1 MKILKSIRNREKIN
15 VLLLSALV
23 ITLVMTLPRL
33 VMILYVKFNNPEGTH
48 RFQDAGD
55 GFVLKLLFTYAV
67 AVVCLFINTSRFRLI
82 FKRARIDLNS
92 FYQRVI
98 INLVLYSVI
107 RAATIGYNRDT
118 SGFAVT
124 EKFQDFL
131 FSITLA
137 FEIILCLLASEIYRL
152 MIKNQEM
159 RTRNQAL
166 EKANL
171 ESGFEVLKSQVN
183 PHFLF
188 NSLNTINAMI
198 GSTNDAARAFVGNMS
213 DVYRYVL
220 NSVNKSLVT
229 LAEELEVVQSYAAM
243 LRQRH
248 GEALQLEIHIE
259 EQVNSLLIP
268 PMSLQVLLENAVK
281 HNIVSAR
288 QPLLVVVEA
297 MDNLLTVSNPM
308 QEKRVKAPGTGLGLY
323 NLNQRYQ
330 YLCQKEIEISRRDGV
345 FKVSIPLLGKKYSM
359 SYERSYQTETCRK

>member
-1 MKILKSIRNREKIN
+1 
-15 VLLLSALV
+15 
-23 ITLVMTLPRL
+23 
-33 VMILYVKFNNPEGTH
+33 
-48 RFQDAGD
+48 
-55 GFVLKLLFTYAV
+55 
-67 AVVCLFINTSRFRLI
+67 
-82 FKRARIDLNS
+82 
-92 FYQRVI
+92 
-98 INLVLYSVI
+98 
-107 RAATIGYNRDT
+107 
-118 SGFAVT
+118 
-124 EKFQDFL
+124 
-131 FSITLA
+131 
-137 FEIILCLLASEIYRL
+137 
-152 MIKNQEM
+152 
-159 RTRNQAL
+159 
-166 EKANL
+166 ANL

-220 NSVNKSLVT
+220 NNVNKSLVT

-248 GEALQLEIHIE
+248 GEALQLEIRIE

-330 YLCQKEIEISRRDGV
+330 YLCQKEIEISRR
-345 FKVSIPLLGKKYSM
+345 
-359 SYERSYQTETCRK
+359 